1 MSKWV
6 PVSKIDIPPVENTGF
21 KEKIIIRTPVAPEIA
36 AEKPKT
42 SFEMLDEMN
51 FNSADDETI
60 ILGSGDD
67 EPTMVLKKSYAYVKR
82 LKTNELI
89 MIDQDEF
96 ILGKGTKADYIISG
110 NSAISRNH
118 ALIYQKNDEYYLKDL
133 NSSNHTYLD
142 DQLVQDVVKLQ
153 DGMEFKMAD
162 EMFKFILIEES

>member
-6 PVSKIDIPPVENTGF
+6 PVSKVDIPQVENTGF
-21 KEKIIIRTPVAPEIA
+21 KENIIIRTPVAPEIIE
-36 AEKPKT
+36 EKPKT

-51 FNSADDETI
+51 FDSADDETV
-60 ILGSGDD
+60 ILKTGDD
-67 EPTMVLKKSYAYVKR
+67 EPTMVLKNSYAYVKR

-89 MIDQDEF
+89 MIDQEEF

-133 NSSNHTYLD
+133 NSSNHTYIN
-142 DQLVQDVVKLQ
+142 DQLVQSDVKLQ

-162 EMFKFILIEES
+162 EMFKFILIEEA